1 MADTLKAEGNKAF
14 SAKDYP
20 TAIDKFTQAIAIEP
34 ENQILYS
41 NRSAVYSAQ
50 GEYQKA
56 LEDAEKSVSIKPDWS
71 KGHLRKGAA
80 YRGMQDWLAAHD
92 AYEEALKL
100 EPGNAQAKSGLDAV
114 QRAIQA
120 EATADGIQGD
130 PTGGLGGMFN
140 DPALYQKLANNPKT
154 APLLADAEFMAKLK
168 KIQSNPNSVGEEI
181 RDPRFLQVMSVLLG
195 IDMNFG
201 PDGPSGQDTPMSD
214 AKPAQPKQPKKEP
227 TPEPEPE
234 DEEAIAKRK
243 AQEAGDAEK
252 KIGNDF
258 YKKKQFDQAIE
269 HYEKAWELNK
279 DVTYL
284 NNVGAAKFEKGD
296 YNGAIETCQKAVEE
310 ARDLRAD
317 FKTIAKSY
325 ARIGSAY
332 EKLGDLA
339 QAIEFYHKSLTEHRT
354 PDALTKLRNA
364 EKAKAKAEKDAYLD
378 PEAAEKARELGQ
390 EKFKEADW
398 PAAVDA
404 FTEMI
409 KRAPNDPRGY
419 SNRAAALIKL
429 MAFPGAVQDCDEAIK
444 RDPKFF
450 RAYMRKGQAL
460 IAMKEY
466 NRALDTFTEAAEHDD
481 GTNAREIEQ
490 QQQKCLEAQF
500 SARAGETEQQ
510 TMERIQNDPE
520 IMSILQDPVMQSILQ
535 QAKTDP
541 AALQEHMKNAQV
553 RIKIQKLMAAGVIRL
568 GSRHSRIFLQAYATT
583 REDPFSLALD
593 FRSFDALRALIE
605 MYLSDTSLT
614 EPLEEYTRRL
624 DVPLMH
630 EACAAVD

>member
-1 MADTLKAEGNKAF
+1 MSDALKAEGNKAF
-14 SAKDYP
+14 AAKDYP
-20 TAIDKFTQAIAIEP
+20 TAIEKFTEAIAVDS
-34 ENQILYS
+34 ENHILYS
-41 NRSAVYSAQ
+41 NRSAVYAAQ
-50 GEYQKA
+50 AEYQKA
-56 LEDAEKSVSIKPDWS
+56 LEDAEKSISIKPDWS

-80 YRGMQDWLAAHD
+80 YRGLQDWLAAYD

-120 EATADGIQGD
+120 EATADGVQGD
-130 PTGGLGGMFN
+130 PMGGLGGMFN
-140 DPALYQKLANNPKT
+140 DPGMYEKLANNPKT
-154 APLLADAEFMAKLK
+154 APLLADPDFMAKLK

-195 IDMNFG
+195 IDMSFG
-201 PDGPSGQDTPMSD
+201 QDGPSGQDTPMPD
-214 AKPAQPKQPKKEP
+214 AKPAPPKKEP
-227 TPEPEPE
+227 TPEAEPE
-234 DEEAIAKRK
+234 DEEAVAKRK

-296 YNGAIETCQKAVEE
+296 YEGAIEVCQKAVDEG
-310 ARDLRAD
+310 RDLRAD
-317 FKTIAKSY
+317 FKIIAKSY

-332 EKLGDLA
+332 EKMGDLTK
-339 QAIEFYHKSLTEHRT
+339 AIESYNKSLMEHRT
-354 PDALTKLRNA
+354 PDALAKLRNA
-364 EKAKAKAEKDAYLD
+364 EKIKDKAEKDAYLD
-378 PEAAEKARELGQ
+378 PEEAEKARLLGQ
-390 EKFKEADW
+390 EKYKEADW
-398 PAAVDA
+398 PGAVEA
-404 FTEMI
+404 FTEMV

-490 QQQKCLEAQF
+490 QQQKCLDAQF

-520 IMSILQDPVMQSILQ
+520 IMSVLQDPVMQSILQ
-535 QAKTDP
+535 QAKSDP
-541 AALQEHMKNAQV
+541 AALQEHMKNPQV

-568 GSRHSRIFLQAYATT
+568 GR
-583 REDPFSLALD
+583 
-593 FRSFDALRALIE
+593 
-605 MYLSDTSLT
+605 
-614 EPLEEYTRRL
+614 
-624 DVPLMH
+624 
-630 EACAAVD
+630 